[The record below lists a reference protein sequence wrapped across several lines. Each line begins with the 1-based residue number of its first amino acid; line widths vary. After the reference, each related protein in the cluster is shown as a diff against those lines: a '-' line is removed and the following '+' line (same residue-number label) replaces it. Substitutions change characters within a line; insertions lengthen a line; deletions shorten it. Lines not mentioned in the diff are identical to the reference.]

1 LEGKLKATAAT
12 ERRRDAIRAQKVL
25 ADGERELV
33 SAHERADAYA
43 EADAERARWRNSPT
57 GTKSTSV
64 LVSAASVLTK
74 GLGKGLGKGPN
85 TTTLMPSASPSSVR
99 SLLSGAA
106 VAGGAKKNAMEVS
119 I

>member
-1 LEGKLKATAAT
+1 
-12 ERRRDAIRAQKVL
+12 
-25 ADGERELV
+25 
-33 SAHERADAYA
+33 
-43 EADAERARWRNSPT
+43 
-57 GTKSTSV
+57 
-64 LVSAASVLTK
+64 VSAASVLTK

-106 VAGGAKKNAMEVS
+106 VSGGAKKNAMEVS